1 MTIMHKVQ
9 ILVHVDDLLGKDQQT
24 ELIDDLKRHTGVK
37 DAHFTP
43 GHAHLLIVDYD
54 RDQMSA
60 HDVLENVR
68 KDNLRAELVGP
79 M

>member
-1 MTIMHKVQ
+1 MTTMHKVD
-9 ILVHVDDLLGKDQQT
+9 IVIHVDDLLGKDQQT
-24 ELIDDLKRHTGVK
+24 ELIGDLKRHEGVK

-54 RDQMSA
+54 RDQMSV
-60 HDVLENVR
+60 HDVLDKVR
-68 KDNLRAELVGP
+68 KENLRAELVGP